1 MSRPNNSDIIGRI
14 RHLMQSSQ
22 LSQAA
27 FARRIGLD
35 PSNVSKYLC
44 ERLPINDTL
53 LNRIIVNMGVS
64 PSWLKNGIG
73 LPYEK
78 RLTIHPAG
86 NADIQTESATQ
97 SRNQEAIP
105 LYDIDVA
112 AGTACH
118 QRMFTEENLRGH
130 LYLPELNPNWVAVR
144 AKGDSMQPIIGN
156 GAYICLLPV
165 NEKDN
170 IIWGDIYVVVTEK
183 RRVVKYVR
191 RNDDPSQI
199 TLKSANPEYDPIEIP
214 LDNIIALYPVKAIVN
229 LNICL

>member
-1 MSRPNNSDIIGRI
+1 
-14 RHLMQSSQ
+14 MQSSQ

-35 PSNVSKYLC
+35 PSNVSKYLG

-78 RLTIHPAG
+78 RITIQPAAGTDASTDAPSG
-86 NADIQTESATQ
+86 N
-97 SRNQEAIP
+97 RNQEAIP

-112 AGTACH
+112 AGTQCR

-144 AKGDSMQPIIGN
+144 AQGDSMQPVVNN

-191 RNDDPSQI
+191 RNADPSRI

>member
-1 MSRPNNSDIIGRI
+1 MNRPNNSDIIGRI

-35 PSNVSKYLC
+35 PSNVSKYLG

-64 PSWLKNGIG
+64 PSWLKNGTG

-78 RLTIHPAG
+78 RLTIQPARS
-86 NADIQTESATQ
+86 ADIQPDADQQ
-97 SRNQEAIP
+97 SRPQEAIP

-112 AGTACH
+112 
-118 QRMFTEENLRGH
+118 
-130 LYLPELNPNWVAVR
+130 WVAVR
-144 AKGDSMQPIIGN
+144 AKGDSMQPIIN
-156 GAYICLLPV
+156 SGAYICLLPI

-170 IIWGDIYVVVTEK
+170 IIWGDIYVVVTEN

-191 RNDDPSQI
+191 RNPDPSQV
-199 TLKSANPEYDPIEIP
+199 TLKSANPDYDPIEIQ